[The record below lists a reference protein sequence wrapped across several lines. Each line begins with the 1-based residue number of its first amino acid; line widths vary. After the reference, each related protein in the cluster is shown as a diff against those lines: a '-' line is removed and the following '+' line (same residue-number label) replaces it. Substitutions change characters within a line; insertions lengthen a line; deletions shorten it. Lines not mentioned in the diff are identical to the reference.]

1 MYTIATLTG
10 HAVLAMGLGLSIGK
24 NINSSK
30 IAALDSIFFVVLDN
44 GRAARQSHGL
54 KLQTIG
60 SNMGDPFEI
69 STIRKRDIDF
79 HRDQGEGVDVIQCN
93 NLPSSRTMRG
103 HQSPAGFLLLAS
115 GLIKHGSD
123 SEKPLAYSHLD
134 IAASAGELPNE
145 ATGAPILALTKM
157 FLL

>member
-1 MYTIATLTG
+1 M
-10 HAVLAMGLGLSIGK
+10 
-24 NINSSK
+24 
-30 IAALDSIFFVVLDN
+30 DN
-44 GRAARQSHGL
+44 GPAARQSHGL
-54 KLQTIG
+54 KLQANG
-60 SNMGDPFEI
+60 CNMGDPFEI

-115 GLIKHGSD
+115 GLIKHGSN

-145 ATGAPILALTKM
+145 ATGVPILALAKM